1 MEIKI
6 DTKKD
11 SPEEIQH
18 MIDFLSR
25 FISANEQYQASQSE
39 PAQAT
44 PPVNEGMFGMFG
56 SDSAPASDQSS
67 TPEQSPDDNFTIQP
81 Y

>member
-11 SPEEIQH
+11 SAEEIQH
-18 MIDFLSR
+18 MIDFLTR
-25 FISANEQYQASQSE
+25 FISANEQQYRSSQEQTST
-39 PAQAT
+39 PAPT
-44 PPVNEGMFGMFG
+44 MNEGMFGMFG
-56 SDSAPASDQSS
+56 SDSSPNAPEPSE
-67 TPEQSPDDNFTIQP
+67 PENNNFTIQP